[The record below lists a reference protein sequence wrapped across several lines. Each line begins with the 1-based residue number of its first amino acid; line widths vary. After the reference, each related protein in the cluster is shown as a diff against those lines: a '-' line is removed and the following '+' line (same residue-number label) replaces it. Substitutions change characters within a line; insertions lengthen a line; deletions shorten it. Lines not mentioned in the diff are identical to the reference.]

1 ACADPAELGPGIDG
15 TIRRVRP
22 HCLGVRQPEQRP
34 RRAHVPTAG
43 REPAP
48 RRRRYPLQPAP
59 QLDRKA
65 APRGRADARRG
76 RPPRHQRAGARV
88 NLLPAH
94 HDRERLRRASGAD
107 RPWRAAVM
115 QRQQQ
120 PPPWDDERA
129 VEKLA
134 ESDLVSAPIEAM
146 KARVQAESTTV
157 GVVEGIARALASRRS
172 RPRKLSSRRKT
183 EEFDLAGCERDV
195 IEAFDERGD
204 IVPLIKLISWLPP
217 KDTARLSPATLR
229 LIVEL
234 LLENLP

>member
-1 ACADPAELGPGIDG
+1 
-15 TIRRVRP
+15 
-22 HCLGVRQPEQRP
+22 
-34 RRAHVPTAG
+34 
-43 REPAP
+43 
-48 RRRRYPLQPAP
+48 
-59 QLDRKA
+59 
-65 APRGRADARRG
+65 
-76 RPPRHQRAGARV
+76 
-88 NLLPAH
+88 
-94 HDRERLRRASGAD
+94 
-107 RPWRAAVM
+107 M

-146 KARVQAESTTV
+146 KARVQAESKTV
-157 GVVEGIARALASRRS
+157 GVVVGISPALASRRS

-234 LLENLP
+234 LLENLPKASKLPRGRGRPRATESESKHRKKYKVHDAADEVGLIILILARLYPERSPAEARRRAIEVAATRHGIDSETLLRHVNRARKDRHRIFTVR